1 MITLKDI
8 YDHYHTY
15 GATDE
20 QIIEAYFVDN
30 HIEDKGVQLMTRLNE
45 RRFQFLNNKIYFNK
59 ENLLYCNVILDSNP
73 KLTEKQRRTLF
84 KNAIRFTFYRDL
96 EENEI
101 KECKEIFETGNVR
114 GCPMYFLYYLR
125 EKTNINIKT
134 AIEFSD
140 SFKDTVEAIIHMRDN

>member
-45 RRFQFLNNKIYFNK
+45 RHNRWVRNY
-59 ENLLYCNVILDSNP
+59 
-73 KLTEKQRRTLF
+73 KQ
-84 KNAIRFTFYRDL
+84 A
-96 EENEI
+96 I
-101 KECKEIFETGNVR
+101 KEISKNG
-114 GCPMYFLYYLR
+114 
-125 EKTNINIKT
+125 
-134 AIEFSD
+134 
-140 SFKDTVEAIIHMRDN
+140 